1 MIELESITSEVRK
14 VCLQASDFIAKEAQV
29 FSKSHVELKG
39 KSDLVSYVDKQAEK
53 ILVSGLKALLPAAG
67 FITEED
73 TPDDRDQDYTW
84 IIDPLDGTTNFVHGL
99 PTYAV
104 SVGLMHENEIVL
116 GVVHEVNHG
125 ESFYAWKGGG
135 AYLNDKKIK
144 VTPVN
149 TISESLF
156 ATGFPSHN
164 FEKLD
169 NYLAILNTLMKN
181 CHGLRRVGSAAT
193 DLAYVACGRYEGF
206 FEFNLKPWDIAAGII
221 IVKEAG
227 GTVTDFSGGSDFLFG
242 RQIIAAGPVHSE
254 LLNVIEKGW

>member
-1 MIELESITSEVRK
+1 MIELAVITDQVRN
-14 VCLQASDFIAKEAQV
+14 VCQQAADFIEKEAQG

-53 ILVSGLKALLPAAG
+53 ILVAGLKEILPAAG

-73 TPDDRDQDYTW
+73 TPDDHSKEYTW
-84 IIDPLDGTTNFVHGL
+84 IIDPLDGTTNFVHGV

-104 SVGLMHENEIVL
+104 SVGLMHNDEMVL
-116 GVVHEVNHG
+116 GVIHEVNHR
-125 ESFYAWKGGG
+125 ESFYAWKDGG
-135 AYLNDKKIK
+135 AYLNGKKIN
-144 VTPVN
+144 VTPVDK
-149 TISESLF
+149 IEDSLF
-156 ATGFPSHN
+156 ATGFPAHN

-169 NYLAILNTLMKN
+169 NYLAILNALMKN

-206 FEFNLKPWDIAAGII
+206 FESNLKPWDIAAGII

-227 GTVTDFSGGSDFLFG
+227 GTVTDFKGGEDFLFG
-242 RQIIAAGPVHSE
+242 KQIIAAGPVHSE
-254 LLNVIEKGW
+254 LLDVIDTNW